1 MKNRQGS
8 SARRLI
14 RIAVLFA
21 LCVPIAASRAQNFT
35 TSIQE
40 VTGQTWNDAIWEPGP
55 VSPTPDN
62 DYEVLSGGFVRAPST
77 GLLLVFPGVSL
88 TLDEGARLFVTGS
101 NEEFLVF
108 LGVDGNPGLVLNG
121 GTLLVMANA
130 NDSTFTIS
138 GRIAVARPSAI
149 YHICRGCGFVITA
162 SITGTGDLTVVND
175 DLSAPLDV
183 QSTNNLYSG
192 SWYVQHGY
200 LTGSGVGS
208 LGTGNI
214 TVSNGATLEVDY
226 DIQTPGALTL
236 LDANSVMV
244 LHQNCQFSAVSI
256 NGVPLAPGTYTF
268 NNLLAQFPG
277 NFAPG
282 GSGSITVTPAPVDDS
297 GGSGT
302 NWYVDGTAT
311 GLDDGT
317 SWVNAWTDLN
327 SASGVN
333 PGDTVYISGGN
344 VSQTY
349 WLTDTTWRLANG
361 TINNPVTYTVGQD
374 AGHNGTVIL
383 NGGGTQANAVNAT
396 LAWVTIDGSYDDQN
410 NLIISNFTDGSF
422 LFDGCSNV
430 ILRHVTVYGTM
441 QLLSPI
447 AVELDHIT
455 HYPPPGATEESV
467 MIQSAITPDY
477 YPGYFATVAGSTSY
491 TASLFLHDS
500 MIYVLRDGVVGGN
513 GDVGIS
519 TLDHSTVS
527 NCTFATIVNPA
538 YNGGKHQE
546 AIQTDVGHSFVRIMD
561 STFVNMEYAGIFG
574 GMDHDYQILNN
585 LFYYTDPLFTNGS
598 ASVCVIIGEGGLTNL
613 LYNFLIANNTFA
625 DANYGLQIGPY
636 DTVASYSNVVVVN
649 NLCTNNSQAG
659 ISCVGTNGASTNNV
673 VCFDNKAGGN
683 TVTPANL
690 AGPATSGKAAFISYT
705 PYAANN
711 DFHLAPND
719 TGAVGN
725 GTNWPAP
732 CFTADKDGNPRPTS
746 GPWAI
751 GAYQ

>member
-1 MKNRQGS
+1 
-8 SARRLI
+8 
-14 RIAVLFA
+14 
-21 LCVPIAASRAQNFT
+21 
-35 TSIQE
+35 
-40 VTGQTWNDAIWEPGP
+40 
-55 VSPTPDN
+55 
-62 DYEVLSGGFVRAPST
+62 
-77 GLLLVFPGVSL
+77 
-88 TLDEGARLFVTGS
+88 
-101 NEEFLVF
+101 
-108 LGVDGNPGLVLNG
+108 
-121 GTLLVMANA
+121 
-130 NDSTFTIS
+130 
-138 GRIAVARPSAI
+138 
-149 YHICRGCGFVITA
+149 
-162 SITGTGDLTVVND
+162 
-175 DLSAPLDV
+175 
-183 QSTNNLYSG
+183 
-192 SWYVQHGY
+192 
-200 LTGSGVGS
+200 
-208 LGTGNI
+208 
-214 TVSNGATLEVDY
+214 
-226 DIQTPGALTL
+226 
-236 LDANSVMV
+236 MV

-282 GSGSITVTPAPVDDS
+282 GSGGITVTPAPVDDS

-302 NWYVDGTAT
+302 NWYVDSTAT
-311 GLDDGT
+311 GLGNGT

-349 WLTDTTWRLANG
+349 WLSNTTWQLANG
-361 TINNPVTYTVGQD
+361 TNNNPVTYTVGQD

-396 LAWVTIDGSYDDQN
+396 LAWVTIDGSYDGQN
-410 NLIISNFTDGSF
+410 NLIISNFTNGSF
-422 LFDGCSNV
+422 LFNGCNNV

-519 TLDHSTVS
+519 SLDHSTVS
-527 NCTFATIVNPA
+527 NCTFASIVNPA

-598 ASVCVIIGEGGLTNL
+598 ASVCVILGEGGLTNL

-690 AGPATSGKAAFISYT
+690 AGPSTSGQATFISYT

-711 DFHLAPND
+711 DFHLATND

-732 CFTADKDGNPRPTS
+732 CFTADKDGNPCPVS

-751 GAYQ
+751 GAYQYNANPVTADPQNQPPLESSAGASVALNFTNIAQTCKTRTKVDHTNGTTNFVTSCNVSFDLVASNNGATESPAFPVRLWTGQGSVFDPRANPLPMRGKVKALEKDQTAKIRRTLRFNGNQAGAFLYATDTNNNVLTSVQIPDSQ